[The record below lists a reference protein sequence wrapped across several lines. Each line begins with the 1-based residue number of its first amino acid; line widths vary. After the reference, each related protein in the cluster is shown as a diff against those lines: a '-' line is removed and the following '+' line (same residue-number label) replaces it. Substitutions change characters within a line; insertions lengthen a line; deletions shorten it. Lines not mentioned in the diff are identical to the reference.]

1 MFSRSDSMVLSLPT
15 NAFFPPRQQFGFGPM
30 EPRNTEPEIF
40 TFDRIPEP
48 QRHAFNPRGAPQR
61 PRKRNTR
68 VMYPS
73 KVRKY
78 LPPAEKSP
86 AKRWLIA
93 LCLVV
98 FLQIYTE
105 EGSVETMQSE
115 APTFTDA
122 TAYNVLPFQSAEEQA
137 RQMMGKFPEDFS
149 QSCSK
154 EEEKKESSCLLNTTC
169 PSSSLEEDFTTLY
182 QQSRRNGYVVALLY
196 PVYHRLGTEN

>member
-15 NAFFPPRQQFGFGPM
+15 NAFFPPEQQFGFGPM
-30 EPRNTEPEIF
+30 EPRNTKPEIF

-61 PRKRNTR
+61 PRKKNIR

-86 AKRWLIA
+86 AKRWLLA

-122 TAYNVLPFQSAEEQA
+122 SAYNVLPFQSAEEQA

-149 QSCSK
+149 QSCS
-154 EEEKKESSCLLNTTC
+154 EEEVKKESSWLLNTTC
-169 PSSSLEEDFTTLY
+169 PRSSLEEDFTTLY